1 MFVNLTIILGG
12 SPVAGGESKQNEG
25 EKPTIWSWGGG
36 GPHGGHGSIS
46 CGIGKKSRIVGGN
59 EASPGEF
66 PWQVYFRWVTEGK
79 PRFAVCGGSVID
91 KKWVVKAAHC
101 FHGSR
106 YPHGPKHTKLEAIFG
121 EFDVGNKDGN
131 EVVITVE
138 KDRITRI

>member
-12 SPVAGGESKQNEG
+12 SPVAGGESEENEE

-36 GPHGGHGSIS
+36 EPHGGHGSIS
-46 CGIGKKSRIVGGN
+46 CGIGKTSRIVGGN
-59 EASPGEF
+59 EASQGEF
-66 PWQVYFRWVTEGK
+66 PWQVYFRWVTGGK
-79 PRFAVCGGSVID
+79 PRFAVCGGSLIE
-91 KKWVVKAAHC
+91 KRWVVTAAHC

-138 KDRITRI
+138 KVRITRI

>member
-12 SPVAGGESKQNEG
+12 SPVAGGESEENER

-36 GPHGGHGSIS
+36 EPHGRHGSIS

-91 KKWVVKAAHC
+91 KKWVVTQLIVFTAHDILM
-101 FHGSR
+101 GQN
-106 YPHGPKHTKLEAIFG
+106 TL
-121 EFDVGNKDGN
+121 N
-131 EVVITVE
+131 
-138 KDRITRI
+138 